1 MSAYKK
7 MLVVLFITS
16 VTLPALAAGKDRSRH
31 QEPIARASELHQA
44 CAPPR
49 TVTAGAAYKRRS
61 GNPRCDRFLSGL
73 LHTLQMAQRGYL
85 FDQPAMGQLQLSRCI
100 ELPDG
105 TISLAKLRDIITN
118 FGERHAEM
126 LHLPALEFATAALA
140 AWFPC
145 SPPQDDRVPPR
156 FNQ

>member
-7 MLVVLFITS
+7 LLVLIF
-16 VTLPALAAGKDRSRH
+16 VTCMTPPAIAAETGRSRY

-44 CAPPR
+44 CAAPR
-49 TVTAGAAYKRRS
+49 TFAAGTASKRRS

-85 FDQPAMGQLQLSRCI
+85 LDQPAMGQLQLSRCI

-105 TISLAKLRDIITN
+105 TISLVKLRDIITN

-145 SPPQDDRVPPR
+145 SPPQDDQVPPR

>member
-7 MLVVLFITS
+7 LLVLLFIACMVPSAT
-16 VTLPALAAGKDRSRH
+16 AAGNDRSRH
-31 QEPIARASELHQA
+31 QEPVAHASELYQA
-44 CAPPR
+44 CTTPQ
-49 TVTAGAAYKRRS
+49 TVAAGATFKRRS

-85 FDQPAMGQLQLSRCI
+85 FDQPAMGQLRLSRCI

-145 SPPQDDRVPPR
+145 RPQRDDQVPPR
-156 FNQ
+156 FSQ